1 MLEEIKRDLQELAN
15 KEDDLYIKVKEL
27 AHHPQTDVSRKKLQE
42 IFLEYKKIHQTYA
55 SLSLHNIEALKRGLF
70 IQWYAIAEPSFLTGI
85 SDLDEEAETQ
95 ILRRLDQLKVNE
107 IEEELSW
114 MLNYYSNWKW
124 IFEINKTFTGFNKNI
139 VNDQNNKLPETI
151 DREAMKKRGGMGRYW
166 NSLKVFQNK

>member
-1 MLEEIKRDLQELAN
+1 MTLQELAI
-15 KEDDLYIKVKEL
+15 KENELHSKVIDLYHQPSTTNTSKQL
-27 AHHPQTDVSRKKLQE
+27 NE
-42 IFLEYKKIHQTYA
+42 IFIEYKKVHQLYA
-55 SLSLHNIEALKRGLF
+55 DQSSGDIEALKRGLF